1 MRDLLHHSRKVPS
14 VPMQRRMRLGDV
26 VAARA
31 AATDHVSWCAI
42 FVKAYGVVCARHP
55 ELRRA
60 YFSFPRA
67 QLYEHPET
75 AASFSVERLYEGE
88 SAVFFTRVPRP
99 ETLSLREI
107 DAIVRKYK
115 TAPLESLRSY
125 RRIIGLSSLPFP
137 VRRLIWW
144 LAVQARGPFRAYF
157 LGTFAASTTASEGGA
172 SLHQLSPLTT
182 TLNYGQFEDD
192 GTLDVRLTYDHR
204 VLDGSTV
211 ARALV
216 ELESVLRGEITA
228 ELSETTS

>member
-14 VPMQRRMRLGDV
+14 VPMQRRMRLGEV

-31 AATDHVSWCAI
+31 SAPNHVSWCAI
-42 FVKAYGVVCARHP
+42 FVKAYATVSARHP

-60 YFSFPRA
+60 YFSFPWA

-75 AASFSVERLYEGE
+75 AASFSVERVYEGE
-88 SAVFFTRVPRP
+88 SAVFFTRIPSP
-99 ETLSLREI
+99 ETLPLREI

-125 RRIIGLSSLPFP
+125 RRILGLSRLPFP
-137 VRRLIWW
+137 VRRLVWW

-157 LGTFAASTTASEGGA
+157 LGTFAASTTAAEGGA

-182 TLNYGQFEDD
+182 TLNYGQFEAD

-204 VLDGSTV
+204 VLDGATV

-216 ELESVLRGEITA
+216 ELENVLRGEIAA
-228 ELSETTS
+228 ELSENS

>member
-31 AATDHVSWCAI
+31 AAEHRISWCAI
-42 FVKAYGVVCARHP
+42 FMKSYAVVCDRHP

-67 QLYEHPET
+67 HLYEHPET
-75 AASFSVERLYEGE
+75 AASFSVERGYEGE
-88 SAVFFTRVPRP
+88 DAVFFTRIPRP

-107 DAIVRKYK
+107 DAIVHRYK

-125 RRIIGLSSLPFP
+125 RRILKLSSKPF
-137 VRRLIWW
+137 VIRRLVWW
-144 LAVQARGPFRAYF
+144 LAVQGRGPLRAYF
-157 LGTFAASTTASEGGA
+157 LGTFAASTTASQGGA

-216 ELESVLRGEITA
+216 ELESVLRGQVVD
-228 ELSETTS
+228 ELATS